1 MGMKAAESPSSMAA
15 AKGSTS
21 SAGTSFPTVETASV
35 KMAADDF
42 PFSVFP
48 LEMKRKRKLHFNK
61 IEKRMM
67 TEHGKD
73 ASQRVELRE
82 RIITAATEAF
92 TSKGIK
98 SITMDDIAA
107 ALGISKRTLY
117 EVFSDKESLLKE
129 CILKAQADRDKYLQ
143 KVFEQSHNVLEVILA
158 VFQKSIEMFHQTNKR
173 FFEDIK
179 KYPKVYEMM
188 KNRQDSDSMKTMSFF
203 KTGVEQG
210 IFRSD
215 VNFAIVNLLVREQFD
230 VLLNTDICNEYP
242 FIEVYESIMF
252 TYIRG
257 ISTEKGARVLEDFI
271 QEYRKNRIED

>member
-1 MGMKAAESPSSMAA
+1 
-15 AKGSTS
+15 
-21 SAGTSFPTVETASV
+21 
-35 KMAADDF
+35 
-42 PFSVFP
+42 
-48 LEMKRKRKLHFNK
+48 
-61 IEKRMM
+61 M

-73 ASQRVELRE
+73 ASQRADLRE
-82 RIITAATEAF
+82 RIVVAAMEAF
-92 TSKGIK
+92 RSKGIK

-129 CILKAQADRDKYLQ
+129 CILKAQEDRDKYLQ
-143 KVFEQSHNVLEVILA
+143 QVYEESHNVLEVILA

-179 KYPKVYEMM
+179 KYPRVYEMM
-188 KNRQDSDSMKTMSFF
+188 RARQDSDSEKTMSFF
-203 KTGVEQG
+203 KVGVDQG

-215 VNFAIVNLLVREQFD
+215 VNFSIVNMLVREQFD

-257 ISTEKGARVLEDFI
+257 ISTEKGAKVLEDFI
-271 QEYRKNRIED
+271 QEYRKNRIEEKEE

>member
-1 MGMKAAESPSSMAA
+1 
-15 AKGSTS
+15 
-21 SAGTSFPTVETASV
+21 
-35 KMAADDF
+35 
-42 PFSVFP
+42 
-48 LEMKRKRKLHFNK
+48 
-61 IEKRMM
+61 M

-73 ASQRVELRE
+73 ASQRAELRE
-82 RIITAATEAF
+82 RIVVTATEAF

-143 KVFEQSHNVLEVILA
+143 QIFEESHNVLEVILA
-158 VFQKSIEMFHQTNKR
+158 VFQKSIEVFHKTNKR

-188 KNRQDSDSMKTMSFF
+188 RARQDSDSEKTMSFF
-203 KTGVEQG
+203 KVGVDQG

-252 TYIRG
+252 TYILG
-257 ISTEKGARVLEDFI
+257 ISTEKGAKVLEDFI
-271 QEYRKNRIED
+271 QEYRKNRIVE

>member
-1 MGMKAAESPSSMAA
+1 
-15 AKGSTS
+15 
-21 SAGTSFPTVETASV
+21 
-35 KMAADDF
+35 
-42 PFSVFP
+42 
-48 LEMKRKRKLHFNK
+48 
-61 IEKRMM
+61 M

-73 ASQRVELRE
+73 ASQRAELRE
-82 RIITAATEAF
+82 RIVVAAMEAF
-92 TSKGIK
+92 RSKGIK

-129 CILKAQADRDKYLQ
+129 CILKAQGDRDKYLQ
-143 KVFEQSHNVLEVILA
+143 QVYEESHNVLEVILA

-179 KYPKVYEMM
+179 KYPRVYEMM
-188 KNRQDSDSMKTMSFF
+188 RARQDSDSEKTMSFF
-203 KTGVEQG
+203 KVGVDQG

-215 VNFAIVNLLVREQFD
+215 VNFAIVNMLVREQFD

-257 ISTEKGARVLEDFI
+257 ISTEKGAKVLEDFI
-271 QEYRKNRIED
+271 QEYRKNRIEEKEE

>member
-1 MGMKAAESPSSMAA
+1 
-15 AKGSTS
+15 
-21 SAGTSFPTVETASV
+21 
-35 KMAADDF
+35 
-42 PFSVFP
+42 
-48 LEMKRKRKLHFNK
+48 
-61 IEKRMM
+61 M

-73 ASQRVELRE
+73 ASQRAELRE
-82 RIITAATEAF
+82 RIVVAAMEAF
-92 TSKGIK
+92 RSKGIK

-129 CILKAQADRDKYLQ
+129 CILKAQGDRDKYLQ
-143 KVFEQSHNVLEVILA
+143 QVYEESHNVLEVILA

-179 KYPKVYEMM
+179 KYPRVYEMM
-188 KNRQDSDSMKTMSFF
+188 RARQDSDSEKTMSFF
-203 KTGVEQG
+203 KAGVDQG

-215 VNFAIVNLLVREQFD
+215 VNFAIVNMLVREQFD

-257 ISTEKGARVLEDFI
+257 ISTEKGAKVLEDFI
-271 QEYRKNRIED
+271 QEYRKNRIEEKEE